1 MRGHNFLCS
10 SFQTKGHPEIS
21 YLGLLIVLHGQGEGV
36 EHDGGE
42 DGVLASGRGCEG
54 PQLVLDWVL
63 RDVTSDWLRVQ
74 RKLDAVSLS
83 VGNN

>member
-1 MRGHNFLCS
+1 MQLLNEGTSRD
-10 SFQTKGHPEIS
+10 IS
-21 YLGLLIVLHGQGEGV
+21 YLGLLIVLHGQGERV

-42 DGVLASGRGCEG
+42 DGVLASWRRCEG
-54 PQLVLDWVL
+54 PQLVLDRVL
-63 RDVTSDWLRVQ
+63 RDVTSDRLRVQ

>member
-1 MRGHNFLCS
+1 MQQLPNEGTSR
-10 SFQTKGHPEIS
+10 EIS